1 MVTSGHGAGPPA
13 IRKIGPCG
21 VGPLLAPKRGQ
32 GNGVIRATT
41 LFIVL
46 TLAGT
51 PTATSVC
58 IGWCGA
64 HEWPGGTATTCHPR
78 MTRHGSPSLVAEAHW
93 CDNLLQYMPFVRE
106 DLQQVASG
114 SASDH
119 AVVMVCACL
128 GRQGRDEGLR

>member
-1 MVTSGHGAGPPA
+1 MGLAWSLPPYDA
-13 IRKIGPCG
+13 
-21 VGPLLAPKRGQ
+21 

-51 PTATSVC
+51 PTATSAC

-64 HEWPGGTATTCHPR
+64 HEWTGGTATSCHPR
-78 MTRHGSPSLVAEAHW
+78 TTTHGSPSLVAETHE
-93 CDNLLQYMPFVRE
+93 CDSLLQYMPFVRE

-114 SASDH
+114 SASNH

-128 GRQGRDEGLR
+128 GRQRLDNGPSTAAWDHLVPRSHSIALRI